1 MKLIDISMTIS
12 KDMMVYKDRAEKKP
26 KFMPMKTYENSDFYE
41 SRMDIDLH
49 TGTHVDAPLHM
60 IENGKTMEQLPLEDW
75 HGEAQVLDLSHVKEA
90 IHVEDINSYQ
100 IKQGEIILLK
110 TQNSFE
116 DTFNADF
123 IYLAADAAA
132 YLVERGI
139 KGVGIDALGIERA
152 QAAHDTH
159 KILFDHDCFI
169 LEGLRLAHVN
179 EGHYYLM
186 ALPLNIVGVE
196 ASPVRA
202 VLIEK

>member
-90 IHVEDINSYQ
+90 IHLEDINSYQ

-132 YLVERGI
+132 YLVEMGI

-159 KILFDHDCFI
+159 KILFDKDCFI
-169 LEGLRLAHVN
+169 LEGLRLAHVK